1 MKKREIEQKIKTA
14 ADHAAPHQL
23 DAILS
28 ACEAQK
34 GTVIDMT
41 EYRKNHKKRWIPAVA
56 VAAALVLVLMGG
68 WFLSLIHIYCC
79 QKTRGCLCFRF
90 RRRPGRRP

>member
-1 MKKREIEQKIKTA
+1 MKKREIEQKIRTA

-41 EYRKNHKKRWIPAVA
+41 EYRNNHRDAGFPPWPW
-56 VAAALVLVLMGG
+56 LPP
-68 WFLSLIHIYCC
+68 WPWY
-79 QKTRGCLCFRF
+79 
-90 RRRPGRRP
+90 